1 MKRDLISRTTRN
13 HFREWLVGWTLRE
26 IDDLFTA
33 HGFEHSFIPP
43 ELLPSGQRRSS
54 VELFYESV
62 EWANP
67 EHVARML
74 RAYEDIIFQIED
86 RSLPHV
92 VQMLRYLERDGY
104 VLEGN
109 SLVAKGSPTALSTA
123 VLASLGS
130 KHLAEH
136 VQRIERSLSDDPA
149 QAIGSAKELLESTLK
164 TILEGLGIAYGKGDE
179 IPQLLKAV
187 QSALELA
194 PNDAHANKKGAET
207 IRKTLSNLGSVAIGI
222 AELRNLYGTGH
233 GKGRNHKGLT
243 VRHARLAVS
252 ASAALCMFLLETYE
266 ARELINAAPPP

>member
-33 HGFEHSFIPP
+33 HGFEQAFIPP

-62 EWANP
+62 EWSNP

-109 SLVAKGSPTALSTA
+109 SLVAK
-123 VLASLGS
+123 
-130 KHLAEH
+130 
-136 VQRIERSLSDDPA
+136 
-149 QAIGSAKELLESTLK
+149 
-164 TILEGLGIAYGKGDE
+164 
-179 IPQLLKAV
+179 
-187 QSALELA
+187 
-194 PNDAHANKKGAET
+194 
-207 IRKTLSNLGSVAIGI
+207 
-222 AELRNLYGTGH
+222 
-233 GKGRNHKGLT
+233 
-243 VRHARLAVS
+243 
-252 ASAALCMFLLETYE
+252 
-266 ARELINAAPPP
+266 

>member
-1 MKRDLISRTTRN
+1 
-13 HFREWLVGWTLRE
+13 
-26 IDDLFTA
+26 
-33 HGFEHSFIPP
+33 
-43 ELLPSGQRRSS
+43 
-54 VELFYESV
+54 
-62 EWANP
+62 
-67 EHVARML
+67 ML
-74 RAYEDIIFQIED
+74 A
-86 RSLPHV
+86 
-92 VQMLRYLERDGY
+92 
-104 VLEGN
+104 
-109 SLVAKGSPTALSTA
+109 T
-123 VLASLGS
+123 LGS

-179 IPQLLKAV
+179 IPHLLKAV

-194 PNDAHANKKGAET
+194 PNDAHANKKGSET

-266 ARELINAAPPP
+266 ARTEARHA

>member
-1 MKRDLISRTTRN
+1 MKRDLIGRITRN

-26 IDDLFTA
+26 IYDLFIA
-33 HGFEHSFIPP
+33 HGFEQSFIPP

-62 EWANP
+62 EWSDP

-74 RAYEDIIFQIED
+74 RAYEDVLFKIED

-109 SLVAKGSPTALSTA
+109 SLVAKGSPTALSTT

-130 KHLAEH
+130 PHLLDH
-136 VQRIERSLSDDPA
+136 VRRIERSLADDPA
-149 QAIGSAKELLESTLK
+149 QAIGSAKELVESTLK
-164 TILEGLGIAYGKGDE
+164 TILEGLGLVYGKNDE
-179 IPQLLKAV
+179 IPQLKAV

-194 PNDAHANKKGAET
+194 PNDAHARKRGAET

-233 GKGRNHKGLT
+233 GKGRNYMGLT
-243 VRHARLAVS
+243 ARHAKLAVS
-252 ASAALCMFLLETYE
+252 SSAALSMFLLETYE
-266 ARELINAAPPP
+266 ARSSTKGE